1 MFKYL
6 ISLSK
11 NKNTIDL
18 IKSVDFLLYTF
29 NKSQSRIFNFD
40 EILFT
45 PRLYKVGVFLTP
57 GRSHA
62 LTGKSDSTLKVL
74 TLNQTT
80 TYFEI
85 LIENVNLAD
94 ARSIDSAVWEYLRRL
109 ITVCP

>member
-1 MFKYL
+1 M
-6 ISLSK
+6 
-11 NKNTIDL
+11 
-18 IKSVDFLLYTF
+18 
-29 NKSQSRIFNFD
+29 
-40 EILFT
+40 FT

-57 GRSHA
+57 EKIYA
-62 LTGKSDSTLKVL
+62 LNGKIDSTLKAL